1 MGSRQLRL
9 EAGNSHSKQ
18 LLTNWWCLLILSIM
32 GAEKFCLRWNDFE
45 TNLSSAFRG
54 LRTDQ
59 DLFDV
64 TLSCGEESLQ
74 AHKLVLS
81 ACSDMFRAMFRRPLA
96 VSSGHTIL
104 YLRGVHAAD
113 MQAVLDFM
121 YHGEVSVAQ
130 EELNSFLAVAEDL
143 KVKGLTQKE
152 GQSSSQ
158 TQSSKVPEYSERK
171 VTENSYSSYIDP
183 KRAKPEYSAPPP
195 PKKPRPPKPSQ
206 ATPDPEI
213 EELVPIKTEPVAPQ
227 PASYQHQ
234 VATMEHIDDAA
245 VDTYDGY
252 GGYEDDG
259 YQYQGQDV
267 GQYAEGQS
275 RGEDRIGLLTYIQK
289 ESDSTGKCIYS
300 CSLCGQ
306 MNSHRTTLVNH
317 IESSHFPSHHKCDY
331 CDKTFKSKNSK
342 KVHISRNHRE
352 VHVHRDS
359 NY

>member
-1 MGSRQLRL
+1 
-9 EAGNSHSKQ
+9 
-18 LLTNWWCLLILSIM
+18 LILSIM

-104 YLRGVHAAD
+104 YLRGVNAAD

-158 TQSSKVPEYSERK
+158 TQGSKVPEYSERK
-171 VTENSYSSYIDP
+171 VSENNYPSYIDP

-234 VATMEHIDDAA
+234 VATMEHVDDAA

-275 RGEDRIGLLTYIQK
+275 RAQDFNDPEELLQFLTKDQVLNHYTCTLCLKIIKQRK
-289 ESDSTGKCIYS
+289 DARNHVESIHFPNTFVYS
-300 CSLCGQ
+300 CTIC
-306 MNSHRTTLVNH
+306 
-317 IESSHFPSHHKCDY
+317 E
-331 CDKTFKSKNSK
+331 KTFNSKNSRN
-342 KVHISRNHRE
+342 VHITRNHNKKIIPQAMTE
-352 VHVHRDS
+352 QHC
-359 NY
+359 

>member
-1 MGSRQLRL
+1 
-9 EAGNSHSKQ
+9 
-18 LLTNWWCLLILSIM
+18 M

-275 RGEDRIGLLTYIQK
+275 RGNGGSNVNLQDYITK
-289 ESDSTGKCIYS
+289 VSNDYGTAFS
-300 CSLCGQ
+300 CTLCGKQ
-306 MNSHRTTLVNH
+306 NNQKGNLMKHV
-317 IESSHFPSHHKCDY
+317 ESVHFPNSFSHQCKY
-331 CDKTFKSKNSK
+331 CDQIFYAKNNLY
-342 KVHISRNHRE
+342 VHISKFHKNK
-352 VHVHRDS
+352 
-359 NY
+359 